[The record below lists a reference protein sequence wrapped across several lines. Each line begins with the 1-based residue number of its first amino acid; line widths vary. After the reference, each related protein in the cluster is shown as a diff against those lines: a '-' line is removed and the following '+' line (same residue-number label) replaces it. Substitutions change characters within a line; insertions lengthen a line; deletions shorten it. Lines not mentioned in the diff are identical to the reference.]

1 MQCLAIDPGNS
12 QVLYVSTKTPYVVTD
27 RDGVWKSSD
36 GGINWTRSSTGLT
49 DNTVYS
55 VAIDPG
61 NSQVIYAGA
70 GDGVWKSSDGGINW
84 VDSSSGLTDS
94 RVVCLVI
101 DPSKPQTLYAG
112 TSGGVWKS
120 SDGGINWVSSSDGLT
135 DSDVQCLAVD
145 SSSILYAGT
154 KNGLFRLVP

>member
-1 MQCLAIDPGNS
+1 MCKSSDGGASWAASSTGLADNWVQCLAIDPGNS

-84 VDSSSGLTDS
+84 V
-94 RVVCLVI
+94 
-101 DPSKPQTLYAG
+101 
-112 TSGGVWKS
+112 
-120 SDGGINWVSSSDGLT
+120 SSSDGLT